1 MSRRRT
7 LTQGCASTKSRRS
20 KTPTNN
26 HQRLPSATTS
36 TTKEVSSPSIDSS
49 FPSLQRAPSSIN
61 FSGHSS
67 FPFLRATS
75 PSNQPETIEVTNNNR
90 SMNNLPTTTTSQASQ
105 SPQQGNEICQSQLP
119 VMSGKQITTQHN
131 YQKAIF
137 SQPHGLVYLG
147 FFRFPKSNRLMMK
160 LPRHEVGMYAFPWAR
175 GHSTILP
182 SLVFSICVR

>member
-75 PSNQPETIEVTNNNR
+75 PSNQPETIEVTTNNR

-131 YQKAIF
+131 YQKAVF
-137 SQPHGLVYLG
+137 FATTRASLFG
-147 FFRFPKSNRLMMK
+147 FFPLSQK
-160 LPRHEVGMYAFPWAR
+160 
-175 GHSTILP
+175 
-182 SLVFSICVR
+182 